1 MATTVN
7 FPATPLA
14 GVATLDASTESRVTL
29 FTAPT
34 NGCRVDHISVQTS
47 SATDISL
54 EIWIN
59 FGGGAFKASD
69 ITVPGGSGGYVSGN
83 LIPRFELFANSF
95 FPNLFDSNQLPNMN
109 LPGGTVI
116 EMGIGSG
123 PGLFGSD
130 TANVML
136 FARGY

>member
-14 GVATLDASTESRVTL
+14 GVATLDTNTGGRVTL
-29 FTAPT
+29 FTSPT

-47 SATDISL
+47 STTDISL

-59 FGGGAFKASD
+59 FGDGAIKVSD
-69 ITVPGGSGGYVSGN
+69 ITVPGSSGGYVSGN

-109 LPGGTVI
+109 LPGGTII
-116 EMGIGSG
+116 EMGIGIG
-123 PGLFGSD
+123 PSLSGSD